1 MGHVLPKLFYERD
14 PAEVAESLL
23 GKILVRLIDG
33 KRLSGM
39 IVEAEAYY
47 GPEDPASRARRGG
60 DLRKTMLGEPGVAL
74 IYGLHRQW
82 LLNVVSHEPGEAGA
96 VLIRSCEPLEG
107 LDVMRKL
114 RGVQDERLLMAGPG
128 RLTRALA
135 IDKSFHGKPLYVK
148 AHGLW
153 IEEGRKVQR
162 SMIGRSYRIGVSE
175 DLPIPLRFYLKD
187 SRYLSRRQ
195 KAADMPQGSPPRRGS
210 RL

>member
-1 MGHVLPKLFYERD
+1 MGRVLPKRFYERD

-33 KRLSGM
+33 SRLSGM
-39 IVEAEAYY
+39 IVETEAYY
-47 GPEDPASRARRGG
+47 GPEDPASRARKGG
-60 DLRKTMLGEPGVAL
+60 ELRKMMFGEPGVAL

-96 VLIRSCEPLEG
+96 VLIRGCEPLEG

-114 RGVQDERLLMAGPG
+114 RGARDERLLMAGPG
-128 RLTRALA
+128 RLTKALA

-153 IEEGRKVQR
+153 MEKGHEVQS
-162 SMIGRSYRIGVSE
+162 SMIGRSHRIGVSE
-175 DLPIPLRFYLKD
+175 DLPIPLRFYLRG
-187 SRYLSRRQ
+187 SRCLSRRRR
-195 KAADMPQGSPPRRGS
+195 AADMTQGSPPRRGS